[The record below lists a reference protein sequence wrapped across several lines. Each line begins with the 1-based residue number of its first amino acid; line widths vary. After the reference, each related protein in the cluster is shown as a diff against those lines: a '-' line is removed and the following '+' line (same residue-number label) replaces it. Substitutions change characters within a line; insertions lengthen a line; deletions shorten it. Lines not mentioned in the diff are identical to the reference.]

1 MQSLSHTRVQKAHKF
16 ILFSHSIWLS
26 RSLIRSPNRGQN
38 CKLWNAFATKW
49 WMANCVFALVLS
61 LTAAQG
67 CKRGRCSH
75 RNGWR
80 LCYTL
85 SLSRSISWPNINI
98 YVKIRAYKL
107 IQNWMPNASNWIH
120 THARIAYGY
129 VCRESRIGVQWKGLM
144 CVQKRK
150 VCQMNF
156 ISAPWWHSLKRAELH
171 EVHLWQTA
179 CDSMQRSI
187 WCAHNLLIELERW
200 REELGSS
207 SEVSCV
213 LIRFPNFN

>member
-1 MQSLSHTRVQKAHKF
+1 
-16 ILFSHSIWLS
+16 
-26 RSLIRSPNRGQN
+26 
-38 CKLWNAFATKW
+38 
-49 WMANCVFALVLS
+49 
-61 LTAAQG
+61 
-67 CKRGRCSH
+67 
-75 RNGWR
+75 
-80 LCYTL
+80 
-85 SLSRSISWPNINI
+85 
-98 YVKIRAYKL
+98 
-107 IQNWMPNASNWIH
+107 MPNASNWIH
-120 THARIAYGY
+120 THTHASIAY

-213 LIRFPNFN
+213 FNSLSEFQLTVENIQSLKIWCSNFQSQVFTLMKFPPYNCSCTLYFSVRQLFEKLVEKSTEQIWFEMLI